1 MIIMRNYV
9 YKGKYY
15 NVRELSELSGVK
27 YSTLCERLKNGY
39 SVEEAIA
46 LDTRI
51 PDSILEFDSASDYKD
66 WDGMINEELYGD
78 YRQWCSNNDFFPES
92 HIHFTKCIKRIHPN
106 IRVVPSRLKKYDGV
120 VYKRVIRVD
129 YFEKYDE

>member
-1 MIIMRNYV
+1 MIIMKNYV

-15 NVRELSELSGVK
+15 NIHELSELSGVK

-39 SVEEAIA
+39 SVEEAVA

-78 YRQWCSNNDFFPES
+78 YRQWCSNNDFFQNRTS
-92 HIHFTKCIKRIHPN
+92 TSPN
-106 IRVVPSRLKKYDGV
+106 VSSGFIRTFELSRPV
-120 VYKRVIRVD
+120 
-129 YFEKYDE
+129 